1 MVRGVRGLH
10 EWGADLHAFLSPVS
24 RWKGVGRNVIVATTT
39 LAAVSLGV
47 TPLAGASASS
57 SVTSKAS
64 KAPSIWTAASSTWI
78 FGIGGSFQ
86 VEATGAG
93 PFTYSEKGTLP
104 PKVKFSSG
112 GLLSGVP
119 AGAATK
125 EFAIQIAAHASDGR
139 IAKQSFKL
147 VVHAPCTAT
156 VAQAKLVQA
165 TKQTLLNVTSLP
177 SCFRPTSTTGG
188 PAEAGSTL
196 VNAKRE
202 SAKQLLIAGPT
213 TFTAH
218 KGMVVNFYPV
228 IVGTLSCSNFKGTL
242 TFSPPLRNNEG
253 FIPKETTSGTANCTI
268 HPTLPSAARGAVSP
282 RDCDWCGWLIPLG
295 IIVLEVVVTGVTDGV
310 ALAEAA
316 ATSAECGDIA
326 PGSGFTPP
334 TQTNFPDGRF
344 VTGANEKLELVTNG
358 ITPTVRGSFAGKDVG
373 ASSSLTFH
381 TDLTAAQLNKE
392 GATKVGI
399 KTIKFTSGSIF
410 LG

>member
-1 MVRGVRGLH
+1 M
-10 EWGADLHAFLSPVS
+10 HAFLSPVS

-282 RDCDWCGWLIPLG
+282 RDCDWCGWVVVGLVVLGEVYVTVDTGGLAAGSMAQVSSMGLG
-295 IIVLEVVVTGVTDGV
+295 I
-310 ALAEAA
+310 A
-316 ATSAECGDIA
+316 C
-326 PGSGFTPP
+326 PGSSPP